1 MDVYLLNNMTN
12 MKNAIETIRES
23 YKGQIEILV
32 QKETERIAN
41 ILSVY
46 NGFRTKFPNEIQD
59 YAVYRT
65 ILIMNGCNDELANV
79 EDAKGHNWYTK
90 YAYSM
95 THGRRMRL
103 QEFVYGLVNR
113 YEKTF
118 ASHIE
123 SVKAISVAKLESAL
137 TKFLTNDDMAETIT
151 THIGGKGFEVNAKL
165 KDGRFFYTSCI
176 GAGGYNI
183 QEYHLRYIAKMTK

>member
-1 MDVYLLNNMTN
+1 MIVYLLNNMTN

-41 ILSVY
+41 ILKVY
-46 NGFRTKFPNEIQD
+46 NDFRIKFPNEIQD
-59 YAVYRT
+59 VAVYRT
-65 ILIMNGCNDELANV
+65 ILIMNGCHEELANV
-79 EDAKGHNWYTK
+79 EDTKGHNWYNK

-95 THGRRMRL
+95 THSRRMKL
-103 QEFVYGLVNR
+103 QDFVFGLVNR
-113 YEKTF
+113 FDKTF
-118 ASHIE
+118 ACHIE
-123 SVKAISVAKLESAL
+123 SVKAISVSKLESAL
-137 TKFLTNDDMAETIT
+137 TKFLTTNDMAEMIT

-165 KDGRFFYTSCI
+165 QDGRFFYTCCI

-183 QEYHLRYIAKMTK
+183 QEYHLRYIAKMVK